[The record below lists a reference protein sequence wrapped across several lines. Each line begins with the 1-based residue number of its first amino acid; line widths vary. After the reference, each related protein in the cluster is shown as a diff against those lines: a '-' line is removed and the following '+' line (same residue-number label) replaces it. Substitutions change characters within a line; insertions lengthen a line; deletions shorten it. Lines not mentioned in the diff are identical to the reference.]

1 MPDRVYLPSSVNRF
15 LSSTS
20 GEADNFPEGAFCQ
33 TQTAHGHFDEDGTF
47 WNIMACIV
55 SPAPTVVRLQSIN
68 FQQVTSLYKL
78 LQLNKLTTPIKFQ
91 TLDELDLT
99 SLKIDLLKKNSL
111 RRLSS
116 ANLFTI
122 LTWRTIRYTIII

>member
-55 SPAPTVVRLQSIN
+55 SPAPTVAKLQILSFEQATSFCNLRVYSSI
-68 FQQVTSLYKL
+68 
-78 LQLNKLTTPIKFQ
+78 
-91 TLDELDLT
+91 
-99 SLKIDLLKKNSL
+99 
-111 RRLSS
+111 
-116 ANLFTI
+116 
-122 LTWRTIRYTIII
+122 